1 MNTKLKGR
9 LLSLALCVMVAAASC
24 LPAFAAGQTI
34 VVKECDNLTLTLPED
49 MTAVTRS
56 SEPDDSYFSIH
67 EVSYDEVQ
75 DAFEAGD
82 SYLQAMDS
90 KNELTL
96 TLSYFQTGAK
106 DFGDMSAEEFN
117 QLARGFIGGTD
128 PDVQYMSSTQDE
140 VGHEMVWLFLTMS
153 IGDGSSKGSTQYQ
166 ATTVIKG
173 MNVTLTLYRNG
184 GSVLPEDYEVLESV
198 ARTVKPPD
206 VFPLRRFLPY
216 VLIGVGLAA
225 LVLIIILIIKNI
237 KKSREARDAKSENDK
252 ILEELAI
259 MYQQKRATQSRH
271 GKGDAKSD
279 KSQKDGGAAYED
291 IFANSASNAKDA
303 AEPETAP
310 APKEQEPVARKQTP
324 AKKAEQ
330 APAKKAPAKKR
341 VDVDAL
347 LKEEFGDEF
356 SESASTSYDDD
367 IPRKYSD
374 EDIERLL
381 S

>member
-1 MNTKLKGR
+1 MKMNTKLKGR

-96 TLSYFQTGAK
+96 TLSYLQTGAK

-173 MNVTLTLYRNG
+173 MNVTLTTQKKEVKLGIKLNYINHETEWETRTEVSNKYR
-184 GSVLPEDYEVLESV
+184 EV
-198 ARTVKPPD
+198 
-206 VFPLRRFLPY
+206 
-216 VLIGVGLAA
+216 
-225 LVLIIILIIKNI
+225 NI
-237 KKSREARDAKSENDK
+237 
-252 ILEELAI
+252 
-259 MYQQKRATQSRH
+259 
-271 GKGDAKSD
+271 
-279 KSQKDGGAAYED
+279 
-291 IFANSASNAKDA
+291 
-303 AEPETAP
+303 
-310 APKEQEPVARKQTP
+310 
-324 AKKAEQ
+324 
-330 APAKKAPAKKR
+330 
-341 VDVDAL
+341 
-347 LKEEFGDEF
+347 
-356 SESASTSYDDD
+356 DD
-367 IPRKYSD
+367 ILQRFMA
-374 EDIERLL
+374 L
-381 S
+381 